1 MISNSDRKIEEIAI
15 ELVRLSNISDGYRQ
29 APDTLSCLRDLELYC
44 DYPEI
49 GEKLTAALER
59 NGGSS
64 LTPWYLPLA
73 QMGLVPLA
81 VMRQRAVGHGGF
93 HSGALGRSTA
103 RLRWVYDCGAS
114 REAGIT
120 RLESEIAILKGDGE
134 KRTLDLLFLSHFDRD
149 HVSGVGKLLEALNVK
164 TVIMPYLDDLQQL
177 AILFEQHVLEDGQG
191 TVGDLEELL
200 ADPIRWFR
208 ARGVAQVIQIKPA
221 RPGTRPGIAEF
232 EVGTEIEVPKG
243 TGAIDLIF
251 VNDRGMPATL
261 PPASAVVATGCA
273 WVATHQL
280 RRAGDWCLLPYVTS
294 ATVEAQNALRRAV
307 TELLGD
313 DRQSG
318 RLIERF
324 QRKVGEAG
332 FFQRV
337 KQAYR
342 DAHLGDA
349 NAVSMSL
356 YVGPFRDA
364 VWYSRRML
372 NARRKHHM
380 AGPGWLLTGDAKLDQ
395 VSRRK
400 EWLEFYKSVRGH
412 VGALMLPHHGS
423 AAGFHENILEA
434 ARPDALV
441 FACKHVADVA
451 RPLGDKVL
459 PYVSDRL
466 HMVTDDDESTLIQ
479 VSGAPVLD
487 AATLELESIVTEWA

>member
-1 MISNSDRKIEEIAI
+1 MNSNSDRTIEEIAI
-15 ELVRLSNISDGYRQ
+15 ELVRLSNIGDGHLQ
-29 APDTLSCLRDLELYC
+29 APGTLSCLRDLELHR
-44 DYPEI
+44 DDPEI
-49 GEKLTAALER
+49 VEKLTAALER

-73 QMGLVPLA
+73 EMGLIPLA

-93 HSGALGRSTA
+93 HSGALGRSAA

-114 REAGIT
+114 REAGIK

-149 HVSGVGKLLEALNVK
+149 HVSGVGRLLAALHVK
-164 TVIMPYLDDLQQL
+164 TVIMPYLDDLQRL
-177 AILFEQHVLEDGQG
+177 AILLEQHVLEDGQG
-191 TVGDLEELL
+191 TNGELEQLL
-200 ADPIRWFR
+200 ADPTKWFQ
-208 ARGVAQVIQIKPA
+208 ARGVGQVVQIKPA
-221 RPGTRPGIAEF
+221 RPGARPGIAEF
-232 EVGTEIEVPKG
+232 GVGTGIEAPEG

-251 VNDRGMPATL
+251 VDDRGTPATL
-261 PPASAVVATGCA
+261 PPASAVVETGCA

-294 ATVEAQNALRRAV
+294 ATIEAQDALRRAV
-307 TELLGD
+307 AALFGVEG
-313 DRQSG
+313 QSG
-318 RLIERF
+318 SLIERF

-332 FFQRV
+332 FFQSV

-356 YVGPFRDA
+356 YAGPFRDA
-364 VWYSRRML
+364 FWYSRRVL
-372 NARRKHHM
+372 NAARKHHT

-395 VSRRK
+395 VSRRN
-400 EWLEFYKSVRGH
+400 EWLKFYEGVRGK

-423 AAGFHENILEA
+423 AAGFHETILEA
-434 ARPDALV
+434 ARPDALL

-451 RPLGDKVL
+451 RPLCGPACKRD
-459 PYVSDRL
+459 P
-466 HMVTDDDESTLIQ
+466 
-479 VSGAPVLD
+479 VSGV
-487 AATLELESIVTEWA
+487 IGV